1 MSTPLPPLFEIVHL
15 TKDFPRVRALDDVSL
30 TIGAGE
36 IHVILGELGAGK
48 TTLLRILGGLY
59 PAGTY
64 EGEIRR
70 EGRPL
75 VLRRPADAIQAG
87 IGIVPRPLAVFDQL
101 TVAENI
107 VVGQWERRHTFFVRS
122 SEVRQ
127 QAHAA
132 LERLHLRLPL
142 EARAVQLDP
151 GQKRLL
157 LIARVF
163 AAHPRLIVL
172 DEPTTH
178 LTTAKALSQLLHTI
192 RRLAALDTACLYL
205 TRRLSEAL
213 NIGDRVTILRDGQ
226 VAGVFQRE
234 AFDEA
239 VMARAMISQRPG
251 DLPHYDED
259 ERWERRGW
267 GDFLRQLLRP

>member
-1 MSTPLPPLFEIVHL
+1 MTTTGPALFEVVHL

-30 TIGAGE
+30 TVEAGE
-36 IHVILGELGAGK
+36 IHVVLGELGAGK

-64 EGEIRR
+64 QGEIRCQ
-70 EGRPL
+70 GNPV

-107 VVGQWERRHTFFVRS
+107 VVGQWERRHPFFVRS
-122 SEVRQ
+122 AEIRRQ
-127 QAHAA
+127 AQAT

-142 EARAVQLDP
+142 EARVAQLDP

-163 AAHPRLIVL
+163 AGHPRLIVL

-178 LTTAKALSQLLHTI
+178 LTTADMLSQLLHII
-192 RRLAALDTACLYL
+192 RRLAALQIACLYL
-205 TRRLSEAL
+205 TRRLNEAL
-213 NIGDRVTILRDGQ
+213 DIGDRVTILRDGQ
-226 VAGVFQRE
+226 VVGVFQRQ
-234 AFDEA
+234 AFDESA
-239 VMARAMISQRPG
+239 MARAMLSQRPG
-251 DLPHYDED
+251 DIPHHDDDEAM
-259 ERWERRGW
+259 ERPGLGR
-267 GDFLRQLLRP
+267 LLRRWLG